1 MDNFDPRLLRMSVEI
16 DGQLNVYDGLFISA
30 SGTKYANPLQN
41 ECTVKVLNM
50 RKSARDYLL
59 TETSP
64 FNRPR
69 RRKKVIIEAGRQS
82 IGYFKLYEGDIVEST
97 PSQPPDISL
106 TLKAKTGGWWKTDPL
121 SVSYGQTVPMDTIA
135 NQVASS
141 MGLSLQ
147 NEGTPKNIG
156 GYSYSGSKLR
166 QADQINDMGYSAFID
181 NETLFITDIG
191 QGISGSG
198 ILLTKDTGMVGIPQL
213 TEQGVKVRF
222 FLDPQARVGGRL
234 TIKSEMNP
242 AADGDYIIFKLG
254 FDVCNRD
261 TAFYG
266 VAEARRVGLW
276 PMIR

>member
-1 MDNFDPRLLRMSVEI
+1 MSVEI
-16 DGQLNVYDGLFISA
+16 DGQLRQYDGLYISA

-50 RKSARDYLL
+50 QKSARDYLL

-69 RRKKVIIEAGRQS
+69 RRNKVIIEAGRVS
-82 IGYFKLYEGDIVEST
+82 TGYFKLYEGDIVEST
-97 PSQPPDISL
+97 PSQPPDISM

-121 SVSYGQTVPMDTIA
+121 SVSYGGSVPMVSIA
-135 NQVASS
+135 RQVADS

-147 NEGTPKNIG
+147 NEGTPKNIAN
-156 GYSYSGSKLR
+156 YSYSGSKLR
-166 QADQINDMGYSAFID
+166 QVDQINDMGYSAFVD
-181 NETLFITDIG
+181 NETLFIADIG
-191 QGISGSG
+191 QGIGGGMVLS
-198 ILLTKDTGMVGIPQL
+198 KNTGMVGVPQL

-222 FLDPQARVGGRL
+222 FLDPQARVGGRI
-234 TIKSEMNP
+234 TIQSEINP
-242 AADGDYIIFKLG
+242 AANGDYIIFKLG

-261 TAFYG
+261 TAFYS